1 MSSRLVK
8 CGLALSIALAAACSS
23 EGPSKS
29 PVISSFTAQ
38 PGSIVNG
45 RSTTLSWTV
54 SDASSLSIDQG
65 VGDVTG
71 RTSVLV
77 SPAVD
82 TTYVLTA
89 TGPGGTATR
98 STAVSV
104 REPFLHLQYDDPVAG
119 LGKVRLVRNPS
130 STATHLI
137 LDLQVSTNPLTGFG
151 VALTLPWDASKVTFT
166 PASGLILNASVLD
179 AGASPATAAAA
190 LPGSGPLQNTL
201 VIGVARK
208 KQAKTDGD
216 VVFPAGATLFSI
228 AFDTNGTPAEGVIFT
243 GTSVGTKLRAALLN
257 SAGTEVV
264 STLEFGI
271 GNLSVAL

>member
-1 MSSRLVK
+1 M
-8 CGLALSIALAAACSS
+8 
-23 EGPSKS
+23 
-29 PVISSFTAQ
+29 
-38 PGSIVNG
+38 
-45 RSTTLSWTV
+45 
-54 SDASSLSIDQG
+54 
-65 VGDVTG
+65 
-71 RTSVLV
+71 LV

-82 TTYVLTA
+82 TTYILTA
-89 TGPGGTATR
+89 SGPGGSATR

-104 REPFLHLQYDDPVAG
+104 REPLLHLQYDDPVAG

-166 PASGLILNASVLD
+166 PASGLILNANVLD

-190 LPGSGPLQNTL
+190 LPSSGPLQNTL

-257 SAGTEVV
+257 SARFNQIPSNTGLGLEMTVIASVIVGGAAVTGGRATFSGTLLGVV
-264 STLEFGI
+264 LLGAI
-271 GNLSVAL
+271 GPALTFLGVSAYWERAIQGAIILAAVRSYV